1 MISYTITQNIGTRIK
16 LNGATKLTGVWIN
29 NGIPVSATIAHPL
42 GENIFIIAAF
52 TESHLKMVKIR
63 VTGSTTF
70 IWMEAKYNNPSSN
83 SSCKIQETFS
93 ESCFTGTSV
102 PEDNYSVL
110 LVATLGAGNVSL
122 ITIFSPELI
131 LWKIQSIY

>member
-1 MISYTITQNIGTRIK
+1 MLTQNIGTRIK

-63 VTGSTTF
+63 VTGETSF
-70 IWMEAKYNNPSSN
+70 EWIDAKYTKLEQDEPGFPTECLSQSTFYEDCFQGNNV
-83 SSCKIQETFS
+83 I
-93 ESCFTGTSV
+93 
-102 PEDNYSVL
+102 EDN
-110 LVATLGAGNVSL
+110 
-122 ITIFSPELI
+122 
-131 LWKIQSIY
+131 

>member
-1 MISYTITQNIGTRIK
+1 MIPYILTRNAGTRIK
-16 LNGATKLTGVWIN
+16 LNGATKLAGVWIN

-83 SSCKIQETFS
+83 PSCKLQETFS
-93 ESCFTGTSV
+93 ENCFNGTSV
-102 PEDNYSVL
+102 PEENYTVQ
-110 LVATLGAGNVSL
+110 LVAIYKAGNISA
-122 ITIFSPELI
+122 ITIFSPEIIHLYGNLFI
-131 LWKIQSIY
+131 